1 MTDNKLIAVRDQY
14 GFRPLAIGK
23 MDGGWVVASESC
35 AFDLVGAEFVRDV
48 EPGEML
54 VFENDHDEPKSSRWA
69 ENMPAK
75 RAHCVFEYV
84 YLRVPT
90 ALSTNSLFTRR
101 ASIWAGNLPK
111 KQKISRLI
119 L

>member
-69 ENMPAK
+69 ENMPANV
-75 RAHCVFEYV
+75 RTAYLNMFILCVAVF
-84 YLRVPT
+84 
-90 ALSTNSLFTRR
+90 SLTS
-101 ASIWAGNLPK
+101 SIMFPSK
-111 KQKISRLI
+111 
-119 L
+119 

>member
-69 ENMPAK
+69 ETCLPNVRTAYLNM
-75 RAHCVFEYV
+75 FI
-84 YLRVPT
+84 LRVPT

-101 ASIWAGNLPK
+101 ASIWQGTCQRNK
-111 KQKISRLI
+111 RYQG
-119 L
+119 